1 MPLHYIIPIT
11 IYFIIISSVG
21 IFMTI
26 KDKTAA
32 IAGKKRVPEKKLM
45 ALGLWGGAFPMFIT
59 MNIIHHKTK
68 HAKFMLGL
76 PLYAILHIIIIGV
89 AVYFINKVTNGI

>member
-1 MPLHYIIPIT
+1 
-11 IYFIIISSVG
+11 
-21 IFMTI
+21 MTI

-32 IAGKKRVPEKKLM
+32 IEGQKRVPEKRLM

-59 MNIIHHKTK
+59 MNLIHHKTK

-76 PLYAILHIIIIGV
+76 PLYTILHIAIVGVII
-89 AVYFINKVTNGI
+89 YFINKVTNGI